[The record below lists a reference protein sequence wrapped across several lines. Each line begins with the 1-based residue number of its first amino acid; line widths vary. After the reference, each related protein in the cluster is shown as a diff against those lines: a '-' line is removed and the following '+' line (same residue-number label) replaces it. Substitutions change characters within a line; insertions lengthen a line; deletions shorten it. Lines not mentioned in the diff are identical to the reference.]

1 MTFRRWVIKMLAG
14 MNLNLEEII
23 GRESELVEKIAEVE
37 SPVTNYI
44 IFIFLSLSDFLEL
57 NFLLM

>member
-44 IFIFLSLSDFLEL
+44 IFSFLSLSDFLEL

>member
-1 MTFRRWVIKMLAG
+1 MLAG

-44 IFIFLSLSDFLEL
+44 ILIFLSLSDFLEL

>member
-1 MTFRRWVIKMLAG
+1 MLAG